1 MQATGPGCWPGGC
14 GWGSGDAMNAVTANA
29 PEAAGLVTL
38 TRIAGDLAKMIAAAP
53 RHGRQQL
60 APALLGA
67 G

>member
-1 MQATGPGCWPGGC
+1 MQAAGPGRWPGAC

-38 TRIAGDLAKMIAAAP
+38 ARIAGEPAKMIAAAP

-60 APALLGA
+60 APALLGV